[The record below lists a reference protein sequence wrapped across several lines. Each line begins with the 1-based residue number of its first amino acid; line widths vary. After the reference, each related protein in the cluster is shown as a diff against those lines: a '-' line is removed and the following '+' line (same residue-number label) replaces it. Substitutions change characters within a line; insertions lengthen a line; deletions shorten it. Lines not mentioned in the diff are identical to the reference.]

1 MLGRLKIM
9 QSFDGQILN
18 LPPIYGIIILININ
32 HLSEN
37 GSVPGDGRV
46 RPVAARAGLGLEAWA
61 QPGSDPD
68 RERRGIAPRFQ
79 NTVACAGG

>member
-18 LPPIYGIIILININ
+18 LAPIDGIRIAININ

-37 GSVPGDGRV
+37 GSISGGGRV
-46 RPVAARAGLGLEAWA
+46 RPVAARAALGLEACA

-68 RERRGIAPRFQ
+68 RERREIALRFQ
-79 NTVACAGG
+79 NTLACAGG